1 MPVGERYSA
10 AAEEARVRKEIP
22 HTLTQCISLFCGR
35 YIAEAIKA
43 KQTVL
48 SQTQRGICAVVA
60 VSGESFASSNTVEL
74 ASSARA

>member
-10 AAEEARVRKEIP
+10 AAEEARVP

-35 YIAEAIKA
+35 YIAEAIEA

-60 VSGESFASSNTVEL
+60 VSGESFASSNTAEL